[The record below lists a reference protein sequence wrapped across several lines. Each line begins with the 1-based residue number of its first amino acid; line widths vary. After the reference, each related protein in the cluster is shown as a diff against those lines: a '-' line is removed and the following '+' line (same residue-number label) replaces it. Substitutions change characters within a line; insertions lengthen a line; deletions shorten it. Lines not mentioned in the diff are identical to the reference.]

1 MQAIILA
8 GGLGTRLRSV
18 VSDRPKP
25 MALVEGKPFLEYVL
39 QGLKK
44 SGIDDIIFAVGYKGG
59 MVEEYFGDGSR
70 FGIRARYAYEEEL
83 LGTAGAIKNAGKYV
97 TDEQFFVL
105 NGDTF
110 YQMDFG
116 DLSRVQQEKNLE
128 MALVLRVKIA
138 LTVFYI
144 LLRNIFK
151 RRCDVFMEMTPIL
164 TVQEEYTDTDKVRH
178 VFPVII
184 NSQLGKFL
192 RLLFF
197 LADDLLQQ
205 MPRCLGTV
213 TVGMD
218 PRFFNIIQIL
228 IYKILA
234 NLPQLSLDR
243 RIMIRDRSQFLPG
256 NARRVKVFL
265 FDPIFS

>member
-1 MQAIILA
+1 
-8 GGLGTRLRSV
+8 
-18 VSDRPKP
+18 
-25 MALVEGKPFLEYVL
+25 
-39 QGLKK
+39 
-44 SGIDDIIFAVGYKGG
+44 
-59 MVEEYFGDGSR
+59 
-70 FGIRARYAYEEEL
+70 
-83 LGTAGAIKNAGKYV
+83 
-97 TDEQFFVL
+97 
-105 NGDTF
+105 
-110 YQMDFG
+110 
-116 DLSRVQQEKNLE
+116 
-128 MALVLRVKIA
+128 
-138 LTVFYI
+138 
-144 LLRNIFK
+144 
-151 RRCDVFMEMTPIL
+151 MEMTPIL

-184 NSQLGKFL
+184 NSQLGKFI